1 MRDVHTPVFLN
12 KVLEIF
18 NPQLGQVYVDATVN
32 GGGHSRALADRV
44 RETGRVIGIDLDED
58 LIKRLRSRSEQE
70 GRKNI
75 ELVRGNYADLGSMLE
90 RLGYDKVDGILF
102 DLGFSSYHVDGS
114 GRGFSFLR
122 DEPLDMRYDPVRN
135 ELTAEQIINTWS
147 EQAIEDIIRALGQ
160 DRYSRRIASRI
171 VSERKKKHIGT
182 TAVLAE
188 IICTGIPHRGLTRT
202 RLAKPTARQV
212 HPATR
217 VFQALR
223 MAVNDE
229 LKNIERAMGAAME
242 KLGPGGKMIAISFH
256 SLEDRIVKL
265 FFQKSKREGT
275 LEALTPKPLKPSN
288 REITVNPRA
297 RSAKLRAARK
307 IS

>member
-18 NPQLGQVYVDATVN
+18 NPQPGQVYVDATVN
-32 GGGHSRALADRV
+32 GGGHARALADRV
-44 RETGRVIGIDLDED
+44 GESGRVIGIDLDED

-75 ELVRGNYADLGSMLE
+75 ELIHGNYANLGDTLE
-90 RLGYDKVDGILF
+90 RLGYAHVDGILF

-122 DEPLDMRYDPVRN
+122 DEPLDMRYDPERN

-147 EQAIEDIIRALGQ
+147 EPAIEDIIRTLGQ

-171 VSERKKKHIGT
+171 VSERKKKRIGT

-188 IICTGIPHRGLTRT
+188 IIRRGIPRQSLTRS

-217 VFQALR
+217 TFQALR

-229 LKNIERAMGAAME
+229 LGNIERGIGAATA
-242 KLGPGGKMIAISFH
+242 KLNPEGKIIVISFH

-265 FFQKSKREGT
+265 FFQKLKGEGVF
-275 LEALTPKPLKPSN
+275 EILTPKPLKPSVS
-288 REITVNPRA
+288 EISINPRA

-307 IS
+307 II

>member
-12 KVLEIF
+12 EMLEIF
-18 NPQLGQVYVDATVN
+18 NPQSGQIYIDATVN
-32 GGGHSRALADRV
+32 GGGHTRAIADHV
-44 RETGRVIGIDLDED
+44 GEAGRIIGIDLDED
-58 LIKRLRSRSEQE
+58 LIERLRSRNEQE

-75 ELVRGNYADLGSMLE
+75 ELVRGNYADLGSILE

-147 EQAIEDIIRALGQ
+147 EQAIEDIIRTLGQ

-171 VSERKKKHIGT
+171 VSERKKKRIGT
-182 TAVLAE
+182 TALLAE
-188 IICTGIPHRGLTRT
+188 IIRTGIPHRGLTRI
-202 RLAKPTARQV
+202 

-217 VFQALR
+217 AFQALR

-229 LKNIERAMGAAME
+229 LRNIERAMGAAME
-242 KLGPGGKMIAISFH
+242 KLDPGGKMIVISFH

-275 LEALTPKPLKPSN
+275 LEVLTPKPLKPSN
-288 REITVNPRA
+288 REIAVNPRA

>member
-12 KVLEIF
+12 EMLEIF
-18 NPQLGQVYVDATVN
+18 NPQFGQIYIDATVN
-32 GGGHSRALADRV
+32 GGGHARAIADHV
-44 RETGRVIGIDLDED
+44 GEAGCVIGIDLDED
-58 LIKRLRSRSEQE
+58 LIERLRSRNEQE

-75 ELVRGNYADLGSMLE
+75 ELVRGNYSDLGNMLE

-147 EQAIEDIIRALGQ
+147 EQAIEDIIRTLGQ
-160 DRYSRRIASRI
+160 ERYSRRIASRI
-171 VSERKKKHIGT
+171 VSERKKKRIGT
-182 TAVLAE
+182 TTLLAE
-188 IICTGIPHRGLTRT
+188 IIRTSIPHQGLTRT

-217 VFQALR
+217 AFQALR

-229 LKNIERAMGAAME
+229 LRNIERAMGAAME
-242 KLGPGGKMIAISFH
+242 KLDPGGKMIAISFH

-275 LEALTPKPLKPSN
+275 LEVLTPKPLKPSN
-288 REITVNPRA
+288 REIAVNPRA